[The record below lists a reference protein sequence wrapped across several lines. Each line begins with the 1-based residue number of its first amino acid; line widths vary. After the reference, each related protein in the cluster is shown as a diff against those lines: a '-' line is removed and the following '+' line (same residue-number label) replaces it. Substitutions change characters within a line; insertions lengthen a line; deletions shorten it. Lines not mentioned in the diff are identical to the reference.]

1 MFRSMITAKSLL
13 QNGQYYYY
21 HFKFKKN
28 ICNFK
33 FHYFQGQFQ
42 TTIKRTLKCSSI
54 NNVKVGF
61 IGIGNMGSNMCANL
75 QKNGHELI
83 LYDPNPNA
91 IKDLIAGGNA
101 RSVSSPAEVAQQ
113 SERVFTMVPF
123 PTDVLNVYTGP
134 NGLIA
139 NARKETI
146 LIDSS
151 TVDPETSKKIETEAS
166 AKGIRFVDAPV
177 TGAVPAARAGTLT
190 FIVGGPKE
198 TVDELRELLLCMG
211 KNVIHCGT
219 TGMGSVAKLCN
230 NMMLAISMIGT
241 AETLNL
247 ARRSGLDPKLM
258 TDILN
263 ISSGRT
269 WVSEGYNPV
278 PGVGSSTTPSSN
290 DYDKGFRSS
299 LLAKDLN
306 LAQLISVQSQSP
318 TPMGST
324 ASQYYRILVNNE
336 KYADKDF
343 SAIYEFL
350 KGQKN

>member
-1 MFRSMITAKSLL
+1 MLGFTAKSLFA
-13 QNGQYYYY
+13 NGQ
-21 HFKFKKN
+21 
-28 ICNFK
+28 
-33 FHYFQGQFQ
+33 FHII
-42 TTIKRTLKCSSI
+42 IKRTLKSTAI
-54 NNVKVGF
+54 QNAKVGF
-61 IGIGNMGSNMCANL
+61 IGIGNMGSNMCAHL
-75 QKNGHELI
+75 QKKDHELI
-83 LYDPNPNA
+83 LYDPNTDA
-91 IKDLIAGGNA
+91 LKDLLAGGA
-101 RSVSSPAEVAQQ
+101 KSVNSPAEVAKQAD
-113 SERVFTMVPF
+113 RVFTMVPL
-123 PTDVLNVYTGP
+123 PTDVLKVYTGP
-134 NGLIA
+134 DGIIA
-139 NARKETI
+139 NAKKDAI

-151 TVDPETSKKIETEAS
+151 TVDPETSKKIESQAS

-241 AETLNL
+241 AETLNM
-247 ARRSGLDPKLM
+247 ARRLGLDPKLM

-278 PGVGSSTTPSSN
+278 PGCGASTTPSSN
-290 DYDKGFRSS
+290 KYDGGFRST
-299 LLAKDLN
+299 LLTKDLN

-318 TPMGST
+318 TPMGAL
-324 ASQYYRILVNNE
+324 ASQYYRTLVNNE
-336 KYADKDF
+336 TLADKDF
-343 SAIYEFL
+343 SSVYEFI